1 MLKEWTHNY
10 LKNKDILHKR
20 ISTVTDK
27 GDYILVKNKD
37 ETCVIVIVKEK
48 IDSME
53 PVLELFKKYEKKHK
67 AQKLTLVI
75 YNSKKNLDLL
85 IKSWKKVTEFL
96 TLTVIFANPK
106 VNEKWIINP
115 AIHNRIA
122 DPKNLKQGL
131 LSMFKNVEPHYG

>member
-1 MLKEWTHNY
+1 MLREWTHNY

-20 ISTVTDK
+20 ISTITDK

-37 ETCVIVIVKEK
+37 ETHIIVIVKEK
-48 IDSME
+48 ISE
-53 PVLELFKKYEKKHK
+53 IGPVLDLFKKYEKKHK
-67 AQKLTLVI
+67 AQKLTLVL

-85 IKSWKKVTEFL
+85 IKSWKKLIEFPTL
-96 TLTVIFANPK
+96 TLIFANPE
-106 VNEKWIINP
+106 VNDKWVISP

-131 LSMFKNVEPHYG
+131 LSMFQNVEPRYD